1 MLCGKAEVKSGGK
14 IEIENSSNM
23 FSSDMDKDFAFELAK
38 QLAKRMDIKKVEIF
52 FTGGFE
58 EDSYS
63 SAIMCGSITSMVRSL
78 YSVLSQ
84 KYKNVKMYEDIDPT
98 FFETNLELT
107 FDGVVAVS
115 ILKIFISLIKAN
127 KITGESYERKTI

>member
-1 MLCGKAEVKSGGK
+1 MLCGKAEVKGGGK
-14 IEIENSSNM
+14 IEVENSSNM
-23 FSSDMDKDFAFELAK
+23 FSNDMDKDFAFELAK

-115 ILKIFISLIKAN
+115 ILKIFI
-127 KITGESYERKTI
+127 